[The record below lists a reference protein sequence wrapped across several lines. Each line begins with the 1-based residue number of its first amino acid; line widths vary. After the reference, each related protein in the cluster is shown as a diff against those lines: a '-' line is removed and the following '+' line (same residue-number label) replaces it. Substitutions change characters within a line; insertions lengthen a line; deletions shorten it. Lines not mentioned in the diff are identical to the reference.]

1 MAKIFIYIDEIE
13 ADGREIAAAA
23 AHCARTEAS
32 YGTSL
37 SGGRALWIKAGADAP
52 FGIFKY
58 LKFAFGAGLHPKC
71 LFNLPAVRGK
81 IAEAFKKSRGYAGE
95 FGFAKLPYETL
106 RYLDFTEKNTPPALP
121 KNAVFDASKS
131 DAENAEDAVER
142 AKSGRDVFLRLAR
155 DAGLRLARK
164 IAAALPAPENE
175 IQVYSPVAMP
185 PAESEIDL
193 RAALRKTGLK
203 HGKDYIAFFEKTS
216 ARFWFAANAP
226 EAEIRKVLEESGAR
240 ILSDA
245 ERERLGI
252 ADAKFGDAVAAV
264 LTRARIARNFGLS
277 AYSEDG
283 GIFLSSNG
291 NAAAPNSPADFAKRA
306 EK

>member
-1 MAKIFIYIDEIE
+1 
-13 ADGREIAAAA
+13 
-23 AHCARTEAS
+23 
-32 YGTSL
+32 
-37 SGGRALWIKAGADAP
+37 
-52 FGIFKY
+52 
-58 LKFAFGAGLHPKC
+58 
-71 LFNLPAVRGK
+71 
-81 IAEAFKKSRGYAGE
+81 
-95 FGFAKLPYETL
+95 
-106 RYLDFTEKNTPPALP
+106 
-121 KNAVFDASKS
+121 
-131 DAENAEDAVER
+131 
-142 AKSGRDVFLRLAR
+142 
-155 DAGLRLARK
+155 
-164 IAAALPAPENE
+164 
-175 IQVYSPVAMP
+175 MP
-185 PAESEIDL
+185 PAETEIDL

-226 EAEIRKVLEESGAR
+226 EAKIRKVLEESGAR

-264 LTRARIARNFGLS
+264 PARARIARNFGVS

>member
-23 AHCARTEAS
+23 AHCTRTKAS
-32 YGTSL
+32 FGASL
-37 SGGRALWIKAGADAP
+37 SGGRALWVKAGADAP

-71 LFNLPAVRGK
+71 LFNLPIVRGE
-81 IAEAFKKSRGYAGE
+81 IAKAFKKSRGYAGD
-95 FGFAKLPYETL
+95 FDFAKIPYETL
-106 RYLDFTEKNTPPALP
+106 RYLDFTEKCTAIALP

-131 DAENAEDAVER
+131 DEINAEDAVAR
-142 AKSGRDVFLRLAR
+142 AKLGHDVFLRLR
-155 DAGLRLARK
+155 SDAGLRLTRK
-164 IAAALPAPENE
+164 ISAALPVPENE

-185 PAESEIDL
+185 HAEIEIDL

-216 ARFWFAANAP
+216 ARFWFADKSA
-226 EAEIRKVLEESGAR
+226 EADIPKTLEESDAR
-240 ILSDA
+240 ILSAA
-245 ERERLGI
+245 EREQLGI
-252 ADAKFGDAVAAV
+252 ADGKFGDAVATVPA
-264 LTRARIARNFGLS
+264 RARIARNFGVA

-283 GIFLSSNG
+283 GIFLSSSAD
-291 NAAAPNSPADFAKRA
+291 AAAPDTPADFAKRA
-306 EK
+306 

>member
-95 FGFAKLPYETL
+95 FGFAKIPY
-106 RYLDFTEKNTPPALP
+106 
-121 KNAVFDASKS
+121 
-131 DAENAEDAVER
+131 
-142 AKSGRDVFLRLAR
+142 
-155 DAGLRLARK
+155 GLR
-164 IAAALPAPENE
+164 
-175 IQVYSPVAMP
+175 
-185 PAESEIDL
+185 
-193 RAALRKTGLK
+193 
-203 HGKDYIAFFEKTS
+203 
-216 ARFWFAANAP
+216 
-226 EAEIRKVLEESGAR
+226 
-240 ILSDA
+240 
-245 ERERLGI
+245 
-252 ADAKFGDAVAAV
+252 
-264 LTRARIARNFGLS
+264 
-277 AYSEDG
+277 
-283 GIFLSSNG
+283 
-291 NAAAPNSPADFAKRA
+291 
-306 EK
+306 

>member
-13 ADGREIAAAA
+13 ADAPEIAATA
-23 AHCARTEAS
+23 AHCARTKAS
-32 YGTSL
+32 YGASL
-37 SGGRALWIKAGADAP
+37 SGEKALWIKAGADAP

-58 LKFAFGAGLHPKC
+58 LKFACGAGLHPKC
-71 LFNLPAVRGK
+71 LFNMPAVRKK
-81 IAEAFKKSRGYAGE
+81 IAEAFKKSRGYAGD
-95 FGFAKLPYETL
+95 FDFAKIPYETL
-106 RYLDFTEKNTPPALP
+106 RYLDFTKKNTAVALP

-131 DAENAEDAVER
+131 DEENAEDAVER

-155 DAGLRLARK
+155 DPSLRLTRK
-164 IAAALPAPENE
+164 IATALPAPENE
-175 IQVYSPVAMP
+175 IQVFSPAAMP
-185 PAESEIDL
+185 RAETEIDL

-216 ARFWFAANAP
+216 ARFWFAANSP

-252 ADAKFGDAVAAV
+252 ADAKFGDAVAT
-264 LTRARIARNFGLS
+264 LPSNARIARNFGVS

-283 GIFLSSNG
+283 GIFLSSNA
-291 NAAAPNSPADFAKRA
+291 NADAPDSPVDFAKRA

>member
-32 YGTSL
+32 YGASL

-95 FGFAKLPYETL
+95 FGFAKIPYETL

-121 KNAVFDASKS
+121 KNA
-131 DAENAEDAVER
+131 EDAVER

-155 DAGLRLARK
+155 DPSLRLTRK
-164 IAAALPAPENE
+164 IAVALPAPENE

-264 LTRARIARNFGLS
+264 PARARIARNFGLS